1 MLQSVAI
8 YIIIGFVSL
17 AGFLNSVL
25 IGTRHVDRIEAC
37 HVNRTCHFDRSGE
50 ISADAVSQ
58 GYSSLT
64 AQHSLTLT
72 PKNQADPTSSAIA
85 DFKKMN
91 AVYAKNFSVTMSYF
105 YYPDHTSAKFME
117 SSGGSYLKI
126 GENSY
131 SNLHNVETMRNAR
144 YTIVADNNE
153 NSLVVL
159 DPYNAKQQAVTF
171 GIDTLLHLCD
181 KIEMQQDK
189 SGRTYTLHL
198 GSNLSAEFS
207 TIKVVINPVN
217 YALTK
222 LVLYYKSPV
231 VSGMDSDE
239 ELNEQKP
246 PRVEVIYK
254 NFNPAPVDNPEL
266 FREDRFIKV
275 LQSKKYKGTGK
286 YSNYTVYNQ
295 KLK

>member
-25 IGTRHVDRIEAC
+25 IGTRHVDRSC
-37 HVNRTCHFDRSGE
+37 HVDHTCHFDRSGE
-50 ISADAVSQ
+50 ISLTTQPVSQ
-58 GYSSLT
+58 VYSPLAPNT
-64 AQHSLTLT
+64 LTLT
-72 PKNQADPTSSAIA
+72 PKNQTDATTSAIA

-105 YYPDHTSAKFME
+105 YYPDHTSTKFME

-131 SNLHNVETMRNAR
+131 SNLHNVETMRNTR

-159 DPYNAKQQAVTF
+159 DPYNARQQAVTF

-207 TIKVVINPVN
+207 TIKVVINPAS

-275 LQSKKYKGTGK
+275 LLSKKYKGTGK